1 MRNYSIHTKLIVLFI
16 TTFLFASALFI
27 IFLESEESDRI
38 KREGLKRENLIIDLF
53 HGFNLASIDIKAFL
67 HSNGFSE
74 IENPRS
80 IKIIRENGEVNF
92 KSQSEFC
99 SLVSISY
106 GNSVYFDI
114 KCKDFSGLF
123 EQDLDDR
130 TYEFFIIGFTFFSC
144 LMIFMY
150 FSVLKSLDSLK
161 KLKKQIGQVNNKEK
175 PSFIDYEDDEI
186 GKIALEF
193 EKALD
198 RSQELAN
205 SRQLFLRIIMHEL
218 KTPIGKGRIIAEM
231 IKENK
236 QKDRLIIIFE
246 KMNSL
251 INEVAKIEKLFS
263 KNYEL
268 KIKAVRFDVLLYE
281 AKNGL
286 MKENLDKTIKIKLHH
301 NPVIHIDID
310 FFSLVL
316 KNMLDNALKYS
327 NDDTCELE
335 CFEDYFV
342 VTNSGAALNDSIEYY
357 FQAFTRKNHLQT
369 EGLGLGLYIMNEIC
383 KLHGFEICYSYEE
396 NKHCFKVFFGKKNE
410 S

>member
-1 MRNYSIHTKLIVLFI
+1 MRNYSIHARLIVLFI
-16 TTFLFASALFI
+16 TTFLFTSALFVV
-27 IFLESEESDRI
+27 FLESEESDRI
-38 KREGLKRENLIIDLF
+38 KKEGLKRENFITDLF
-53 HGFNLASIDIKAFL
+53 HSFDLASVDVKAFL
-67 HSNGFSE
+67 HSNGFNE

-80 IKIIRENGEVNF
+80 VRVIRENGRVNF

-99 SLVSISY
+99 SLVSLNY
-106 GNSVYFDI
+106 GGSVYFDI
-114 KCKDFSGLF
+114 KCRDFSGLF
-123 EQDLDDR
+123 EQNLDDR

-161 KLKKQIGQVNNKEK
+161 KLKKQISQVNNKEK

-193 EKALD
+193 EKALN

-231 IKENK
+231 IEEVK
-236 QKDRLIIIFE
+236 QKERLIIIFE

-251 INEVAKIEKLFS
+251 INEISKIEKLFS

-268 KIKAVRFDVLLYE
+268 QIKAVYFGVLLDE

-286 MKENLDKTIKIKLHH
+286 MKENLDKIINVRLHH
-301 NPVIHIDID
+301 NPLIHIDVD

-342 VTNSGAALNDSIEYY
+342 VINSGVALNNSIEYY
-357 FQAFTRKNHLQT
+357 FQAFTRKSHLQT
-369 EGLGLGLYIMNEIC
+369 EGLGLGLYIVSEIC
-383 KLHGFEICYSYEE
+383 KLHGFEISYSYEE
-396 NKHCFKVFFGKKNE
+396 GKHRFKVFFGEKDA

>member
-1 MRNYSIHTKLIVLFI
+1 MRNYSIHARLIVLFI
-16 TTFLFASALFI
+16 TTFLFTSALFVV
-27 IFLESEESDRI
+27 FLESEESDRI
-38 KREGLKRENLIIDLF
+38 KKEGLKRENFITDLF
-53 HGFNLASIDIKAFL
+53 HSFDLASVDVKAFL
-67 HSNGFSE
+67 HSNGFNE

-80 IKIIRENGEVNF
+80 VRVIRENGRVNF

-99 SLVSISY
+99 SLVSLNY
-106 GNSVYFDI
+106 GGSVYFDI
-114 KCKDFSGLF
+114 KCRDFSGLF
-123 EQDLDDR
+123 EQNLDDR

-161 KLKKQIGQVNNKEK
+161 KLKKQISQVNNKEK

-193 EKALD
+193 EKALN

-231 IKENK
+231 IEEVK
-236 QKDRLIIIFE
+236 QKERLIIIFE

-251 INEVAKIEKLFS
+251 INEISKIEKLFS

-268 KIKAVRFDVLLYE
+268 QIKAVYFGVLLDE

-286 MKENLDKTIKIKLHH
+286 MKENLDKIINVRLHH
-301 NPVIHIDID
+301 NPLIHIDVD

-335 CFEDYFV
+335 CFEDCFV
-342 VTNSGAALNDSIEYY
+342 VINSGVALNNSIEYY
-357 FQAFTRKNHLQT
+357 FQAFTRKSHLQT
-369 EGLGLGLYIMNEIC
+369 EGLGLGLYIVSEIC
-383 KLHGFEICYSYEE
+383 KLHGFEISYSYEE
-396 NKHCFKVFFGKKNE
+396 GKHRFKVFFGEKDA